1 MCDVMSENVEIVY
14 FLSRFWGG
22 VGLVFAIILIL
33 KRDLFKSLLDEFDHL
48 SNLSISLGIFTII
61 LGIASISL
69 YSKISFDWRFLIT
82 FYGWASLLKG
92 ARILIFP
99 NALKDLIHSHFFQ
112 KYANFVIL
120 ILGIMS
126 AYLLSKGF

>member
-1 MCDVMSENVEIVY
+1 MIDAMNEHIEIAY
-14 FLSRFWGG
+14 FLARFWGG

-33 KRDLFKSLLDEFDHL
+33 KRDLFKSLLNEFDHL
-48 SNLSISLGIFTII
+48 SNLSISLGMFTIMV
-61 LGIASISL
+61 GIASISL

-92 ARILIFP
+92 VRILIFP
-99 NALKDLIHSHFFQ
+99 NALKDLIHNQFFQ
-112 KYANFVIL
+112 KYANFIIL

-126 AYLLSKGF
+126 AYLLSKGI

>member
-1 MCDVMSENVEIVY
+1 MCDAMNENIEIAY
-14 FLSRFWGG
+14 FLARFWGG

-33 KRDLFKSLLDEFDHL
+33 KRDLFKSLLNEFDHL
-48 SNLSISLGIFTII
+48 SNLSISLGMFTIMV
-61 LGIASISL
+61 GVASISL

-99 NALKDLIHSHFFQ
+99 NALKDLIHSQFFQ
-112 KYANFVIL
+112 KYANFIIL

-126 AYLLSKGF
+126 AYLLSKGI